1 MCGLTSNVDP
11 DMKTI
16 VLTGATSG
24 IGKEVALQ
32 LLRLGH
38 RVIAN
43 ARDLHKAGRVAS
55 ELQEI
60 SGNNQLLFLEA
71 DLADFN
77 SVKAFASAIGTEC
90 SSVDVLINNAG
101 TWEMEFSRTK
111 DGIETNLQ
119 VNHLSP
125 MLLTLEL
132 LPLLEKPGN
141 GRIVNTSSMAHRRN
155 ICDFD
160 DIEWASKPYDGV
172 ATYSQSKLFNL
183 LFSLHLNKLLVHQKT
198 TVNTV
203 HPGYVR
209 TQLFNKMGARNWD
222 GIPDAA
228 KGAESTLFAALSPQ
242 LEGVSGKYFYLEQ
255 EETGISGM
263 AKDIALAEKLWEVSM
278 KYISGYLTEGIV
290 DSLL

>member
-1 MCGLTSNVDP
+1 
-11 DMKTI
+11 MKTI

-32 LLRLGH
+32 LLLMGH

-43 ARDLHKAGRVAS
+43 ARDLDKARQAAS
-55 ELQEI
+55 ELQGK
-60 SGNNQLLFLEA
+60 SGSNKLLFIKA
-71 DLADFN
+71 DLQDFN
-77 SVKAFASAIGTEC
+77 SVKNFAAAIGSES

-132 LPLLEKPGN
+132 LPMLEKSGN
-141 GRIVNTSSMAHRRN
+141 GRIINTSSMAHRRN

-160 DIEWASKPYDGV
+160 DIEWLRKPYDGV

-183 LFSLHLNKLLVHQKT
+183 LFSLHLKNRLVHMKT

-209 TQLFNKMGARNWD
+209 TQLFNKMGVRNWD

-228 KGAESTLFAALSPQ
+228 HGARSALFAALNPK
-242 LEGVSGKYFYLEQ
+242 LEGISGKYIYLEN
-255 EETGISGM
+255 EENGISSL
-263 AKDIALAEKLWEVSM
+263 AKDEALAEKLWDVSM
-278 KYISGYLTEGIV
+278 KYISGYLTKRIDE
-290 DSLL
+290 SFLQYS